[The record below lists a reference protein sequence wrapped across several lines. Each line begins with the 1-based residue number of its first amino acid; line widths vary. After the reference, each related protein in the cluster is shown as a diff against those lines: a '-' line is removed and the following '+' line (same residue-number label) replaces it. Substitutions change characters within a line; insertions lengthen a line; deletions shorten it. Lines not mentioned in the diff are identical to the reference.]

1 MTSFC
6 IKPQPSA
13 IKFFHLILLFFIMRT
28 STQATTPQYIPTQL
42 GPIAV
47 YIKEVPNT
55 QPIVFLHGIYYDH
68 HLWNYYT
75 SRIHHQTT
83 ITIDMP
89 LHGKSQ
95 ATPMTWD
102 LEDCASMLLEILDS
116 LEIPVVVGIGH
127 SWGSMT
133 LLRAAH
139 QQPGRFAKL
148 GLCNHPFEAPSPKT
162 IRQFKAQ
169 HWVLPFRKF
178 YTKQVAKATYGQA
191 IYQQNPTLLEFL
203 EHSMSQLSNKAVK
216 YTDQAVIIKA
226 TNSQQLLEDLPLP
239 VFSLKGQQDYV
250 PTPPATIPLQ
260 VVEGGHVSPLEVPE
274 QVWKWL
280 QKNLLS

>member
-1 MTSFC
+1 MT
-6 IKPQPSA
+6 K
-13 IKFFHLILLFFIMRT
+13 
-28 STQATTPQYIPTQL
+28 STKGATPQYIPTQL

-55 QPIVFLHGIYYDH
+55 QPIIFLHGIYYDH

-75 SRIHHQTT
+75 SRIQQQTT

-95 ATPMTWD
+95 NIPMTWN
-102 LEDCASMLLEILDS
+102 LEDCANMLLEILDS
-116 LEIPVVVGIGH
+116 LDIPVVIGIGH

-178 YTKQVAKATYGQA
+178 YTKQVAKATYGKA
-191 IYQQNPTLLEFL
+191 IYKANLTLLESL
-203 EHSMSQLSNKAVK
+203 EHSMGQLSNKAVQ
-216 YTDQAVIIKA
+216 YTDQAVIIQA

-239 VFSLKGQQDYV
+239 VFSLQGQEDYV
-250 PTPPATIPLQ
+250 PKPPAGISST

-274 QVWKWL
+274 EVWGWL
-280 QKNLLS
+280 QKVILL